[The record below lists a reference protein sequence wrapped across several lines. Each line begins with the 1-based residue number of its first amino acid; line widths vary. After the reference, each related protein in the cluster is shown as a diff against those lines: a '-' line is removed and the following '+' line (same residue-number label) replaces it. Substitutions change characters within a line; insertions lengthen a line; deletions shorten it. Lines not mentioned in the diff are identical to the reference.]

1 MRAPSR
7 VNATLVPRLITGLI
21 ILLVWEL
28 VVRAFAPAYV
38 AKPTTVVLA
47 IPRVIVDP
55 AFLSATGSTLLA
67 VAEGLAIALVA
78 GTFIGLLMGRSPV
91 AERSLRH
98 YVNGFYAMP
107 MIVVLPLFSLWFGY
121 SGATRIA
128 TIIFAAIFSI
138 VINVADGARSVPRE
152 YIEVARSFRGGKLRG
167 LIEIVLPSSMPYLL
181 AGLRLA
187 GGRALIGAVVAE
199 FFVSVGGLGM
209 YILYNS
215 RSYHHNEAFVGVIFL
230 AAFGLSFELLINW
243 MHAALHALVPPRR
256 ADRLIFRASSLGE
269 PFMTSDP
276 RLTAAISHWGARF
289 VANGVT
295 LTDFEEV
302 TRSLS
307 SYDDWCRAWSAR
319 AAIHEQMGREQL
331 DARHFLTAGE
341 ASAARRRLLSLRLV
355 FVRARHPAD
364 ESRAQEADR
373 MPAGRAAAF
382 AAAGRARR
390 NTRIK
395 ENSSPE
401 SCASL
406 RESNGRRSWSW
417 PSGCDSTKEETE
429 AYEAPFLARGIATLV
444 FEGPGQGE
452 AQYDFAIR
460 GDYEVPV
467 AGGARFR
474 RNAPRSRHRAYR
486 HVGRQPWR
494 LLRAARRGVR
504 QAHQGLHRA
513 RRSV

>member
-1 MRAPSR
+1 MAEQTLPSAAIVAPSSR
-7 VNATLVPRLITGLI
+7 VSATLVPRLITGLI

-243 MHAALHALVPPRR
+243 ITRR
-256 ADRLIFRASSLGE
+256 
-269 PFMTSDP
+269 FMPWYRRD
-276 RLTAAISHWGARF
+276 
-289 VANGVT
+289 
-295 LTDFEEV
+295 
-302 TRSLS
+302 
-307 SYDDWCRAWSAR
+307 
-319 AAIHEQMGREQL
+319 EQ
-331 DARHFLTAGE
+331 AG
-341 ASAARRRLLSLRLV
+341 
-355 FVRARHPAD
+355 
-364 ESRAQEADR
+364 
-373 MPAGRAAAF
+373 
-382 AAAGRARR
+382 
-390 NTRIK
+390 
-395 ENSSPE
+395 
-401 SCASL
+401 
-406 RESNGRRSWSW
+406 
-417 PSGCDSTKEETE
+417 
-429 AYEAPFLARGIATLV
+429 
-444 FEGPGQGE
+444 
-452 AQYDFAIR
+452 
-460 GDYEVPV
+460 
-467 AGGARFR
+467 
-474 RNAPRSRHRAYR
+474 
-486 HVGRQPWR
+486 
-494 LLRAARRGVR
+494 
-504 QAHQGLHRA
+504 
-513 RRSV
+513 